1 MRRKLNS
8 NPHANR
14 GARTRTERRERVEEK
29 RIAALEEK
37 IQELREDMEVIKQ
50 ALRELGLTADFD
62 SLKTDAQK

>member
-1 MRRKLNS
+1 M
-8 NPHANR
+8 
-14 GARTRTERRERVEEK
+14 EEK